1 MMPAYAPCHVNFT
14 TLHLCTQMEL
24 EEEKKKW
31 EKERGDMQEQ
41 IKKLLQACMEEER
54 ESEMARRREA
64 SAREQLGESKHA
76 YHHSLDGMHVH
87 ACTCRCKHVPS
98 HGEAHLPV
106 FASARLNAQVPQTQG
121 GSSGPDPMI
130 SIPVTPTQQAASN
143 DPMHLVPFRAAS
155 MRVGMTI

>member
-1 MMPAYAPCHVNFT
+1 MMPAYAPCHVDFT

-64 SAREQLGESKHA
+64 SAREQLGECKHA

-98 HGEAHLPV
+98 HG
-106 FASARLNAQVPQTQG
+106 RLTYQFLLQHA
-121 GSSGPDPMI
+121 
-130 SIPVTPTQQAASN
+130 
-143 DPMHLVPFRAAS
+143 
-155 MRVGMTI
+155 